1 MNHGP
6 GVGGPVDPD
15 SDVGSTY
22 PCGACQENV
31 TWSRKAVF
39 CETCCVWFHVNCQ
52 DIGSASF

>member
-1 MNHGP
+1 MVLGLA
-6 GVGGPVDPD
+6 VPVDPD

-39 CETCCVWFHVNCQ
+39 CETCCVWFHVDCQ